1 MSERETET
9 EKHIFCLP
17 VDTSRPVNQ
26 VAEFSALVFGLKEKC
41 SISVCE
47 ALFVIST
54 TEDNSR
60 PRSQRGFNF

>member
-26 VAEFSALVFGLKEKC
+26 VAEFSALVFGLK
-41 SISVCE
+41 
-47 ALFVIST
+47 
-54 TEDNSR
+54 
-60 PRSQRGFNF
+60 